1 MFIRSRES
9 GTIAKLN
16 RMTKEIVCNVAAIEC
31 RGKARPSGGDTF
43 PRAKHSMIDGVY
55 EIGAT

>member
-1 MFIRSRES
+1 MY
-9 GTIAKLN
+9 G
-16 RMTKEIVCNVAAIEC
+16 AAIEC
-31 RGKARPSGGDTF
+31 RYGKARPSGGDMF